1 MSIMELLFNGLR
13 QFVKESIHKL
23 QPHQIWKIILF
34 VDENPHDYLL
44 TRFIISF
51 NVSLH

>member
-1 MSIMELLFNGLR
+1 MPIIELLFNVLW
-13 QFVKESIHKL
+13 QFLKESISFSLIKYEKSYFSLAKMH
-23 QPHQIWKIILF
+23 
-34 VDENPHDYLL
+34 NYLL